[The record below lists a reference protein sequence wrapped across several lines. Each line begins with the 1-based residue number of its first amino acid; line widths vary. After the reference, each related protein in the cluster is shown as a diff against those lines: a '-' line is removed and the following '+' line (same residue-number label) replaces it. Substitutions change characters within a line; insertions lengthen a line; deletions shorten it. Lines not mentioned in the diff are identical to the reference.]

1 MAEITLLPLI
11 QEAVKTAM
19 RNRDKEIVTTL
30 RMAISEL
37 KKEEID
43 NKVTLDDTFVISIL
57 QRMIKQRKD
66 AASQFQEANRHEL
79 AEKERNEIAMLSEF
93 LPEQLSNDDLLQIV
107 KEEIITSEASSMKDI
122 GKVMGSL
129 KPKLLGKADM
139 STVSKLVK
147 EQLSNNN

>member
-66 AASQFQEANRHEL
+66 AASQFQEANRPEL

-107 KEEIITSEASSMKDI
+107 KAEIISSEASSMKDI

-139 STVSKLVK
+139 STVSRLVK
-147 EQLSNNN
+147 EQLSQ

>member
-66 AASQFQEANRHEL
+66 AASQFQEANRPEL
-79 AEKERNEIAMLSEF
+79 AEKERNEITMLSEF

-107 KEEIITSEASSMKDI
+107 KAEIISSEASSMKDI

-139 STVSKLVK
+139 STVSRLVK
-147 EQLSNNN
+147 EQLSQ

>member
-43 NKVTLDDTFVISIL
+43 NKVTLDDAFVISIL

-66 AASQFQEANRHEL
+66 AASQFQEANRPEL
-79 AEKERNEIAMLSEF
+79 AEKERNEIVMLSEF
-93 LPEQLSNDDLLQIV
+93 LPEQLSIDDLLQIV
-107 KEEIITSEASSMKDI
+107 KAEIISSEASSMKDI

-139 STVSKLVK
+139 STVSRLVK
-147 EQLSNNN
+147 EQLSQ

>member
-43 NKVTLDDTFVISIL
+43 NKVTLDDSFVISIL

-66 AASQFQEANRHEL
+66 AASQFQEANRPEL
-79 AEKERNEIAMLSEF
+79 AEKEKNEILMLSEF
-93 LPEQLSNDDLLQIV
+93 LPEQMSEEDLIQIV
-107 KEEIITSEASSMKDI
+107 KEEILSSGASSMQDI
-122 GKVMGSL
+122 GKIMGSL
-129 KPKLLGKADM
+129 KAKLLGKADM

-147 EQLSNNN
+147 EHLSQ

>member
-1 MAEITLLPLI
+1 MVEITLLPLI

-19 RNRDKEIVTTL
+19 RNHDKEIVTTL

-43 NKVTLDDTFVISIL
+43 NKVILDDSFVISIL

-66 AASQFQEANRHEL
+66 AASQFQEANRPEL
-79 AEKERNEIAMLSEF
+79 AKKERNEIVMLSEF
-93 LPEQLSNDDLLQIV
+93 LPEQMSEEDLLQIV
-107 KEEIITSEASSMKDI
+107 KKEILSSGASSMQDI
-122 GKVMGSL
+122 GKIMGSL
-129 KPKLLGKADM
+129 KAKLLGKADM

-147 EQLSNNN
+147 EHLSQ

>member
-19 RNRDKEIVTTL
+19 RNHDKEIVTTL

-43 NKVTLDDTFVISIL
+43 NKATLDDSFVISIL

-66 AASQFQEANRHEL
+66 AASQFQEANRPEL
-79 AEKERNEIAMLSEF
+79 AEKEKNEILMLSEF
-93 LPEQLSNDDLLQIV
+93 LPEQMSEEDLLQIV
-107 KEEIITSEASSMKDI
+107 KEEILSSGASSMQDI
-122 GKVMGSL
+122 GKIMGSL
-129 KPKLLGKADM
+129 KTKLLGKADM

-147 EQLSNNN
+147 EQLSE

>member
-19 RNRDKEIVTTL
+19 RNRDKEIITTL

-43 NKVTLDDTFVISIL
+43 NKVTLHDTFVISIL

-66 AASQFQEANRHEL
+66 AASQFQEANRPEL
-79 AEKERNEIAMLSEF
+79 AEKERNEITMLSEF

-107 KEEIITSEASSMKDI
+107 KAEIISSEASSMKDI

-139 STVSKLVK
+139 SMVSRIVK
-147 EQLSNNN
+147 EQLSQ

>member
-19 RNRDKEIVTTL
+19 KNRDKEIVTTL
-30 RMAISEL
+30 RMANSEL

-66 AASQFQEANRHEL
+66 AASQFQEANRPEL
-79 AEKERNEIAMLSEF
+79 AEKEKNEITMLSEF

-107 KEEIITSEASSMKDI
+107 KAEIISSEASSMKDI
-122 GKVMGSL
+122 GKVMSSL

-139 STVSKLVK
+139 STVSRLVK
-147 EQLSNNN
+147 EQLVQ

>member
-11 QEAVKTAM
+11 QEAVKSAM

-43 NKVTLDDTFVISIL
+43 NKVTLDDSFVISIL

-66 AASQFQEANRHEL
+66 AASQFQEANRPEL
-79 AEKERNEIAMLSEF
+79 AEKEKNEILMLSEF
-93 LPEQLSNDDLLQIV
+93 LPEQMSEEDLLQIV
-107 KEEIITSEASSMKDI
+107 KEEILSSGASSMQDI
-122 GKVMGSL
+122 GKIMGSL
-129 KPKLLGKADM
+129 KTKLLGKADM

-147 EQLSNNN
+147 EQLSQ

>member
-139 STVSKLVK
+139 STVSRLVK
-147 EQLSNNN
+147 EQLSQ

>member
-11 QEAVKTAM
+11 QEAVKSAM

-43 NKVTLDDTFVISIL
+43 NKVTLDDPFVISIL

-66 AASQFQEANRHEL
+66 AASQFQDANRPEL
-79 AEKERNEIAMLSEF
+79 AEKERNEITMLSEF
-93 LPEQLSNDDLLQIV
+93 LPEQLSEDDLLQIV
-107 KEEIITSEASSMKDI
+107 KEEIISSEASSMQDI

-129 KPKLLGKADM
+129 KPKLLGQADM

-147 EQLSNNN
+147 DQLS

>member
-43 NKVTLDDTFVISIL
+43 NKVTLDDAFVISIL

-66 AASQFQEANRHEL
+66 AASQFQEANRPEL
-79 AEKERNEIAMLSEF
+79 AEKEKNEITMLSEF

-107 KEEIITSEASSMKDI
+107 KAEIISSEASSMKDI

-139 STVSKLVK
+139 STVSRLVK
-147 EQLSNNN
+147 EQLS

>member
-66 AASQFQEANRHEL
+66 AASQFQEANRPEL
-79 AEKERNEIAMLSEF
+79 AEKEKNEITMLSEF
-93 LPEQLSNDDLLQIV
+93 LPEQLSNDDLLKIV
-107 KEEIITSEASSMKDI
+107 KAEIISSEASSMKDI
-122 GKVMGSL
+122 GKVMSSL

-139 STVSKLVK
+139 STVSRLVK
-147 EQLSNNN
+147 EQLVQ

>member
-1 MAEITLLPLI
+1 MADITLLPLI

-43 NKVTLDDTFVISIL
+43 NKVTLEDTFVISIL

-66 AASQFQEANRHEL
+66 AASQFQEANRPEL
-79 AEKERNEIAMLSEF
+79 AEKERNEITMLSEF
-93 LPEQLSNDDLLQIV
+93 LPEQLSNDDLLPIV
-107 KEEIITSEASSMKDI
+107 KAEIISSEASSMKDI

-139 STVSKLVK
+139 STVSRLVK
-147 EQLSNNN
+147 EQLSQ

>member
-19 RNRDKEIVTTL
+19 RNRNKEIVTTL

-43 NKVTLDDTFVISIL
+43 KKVTLDDVFVISIL

-66 AASQFQEANRHEL
+66 AASQFQEANRPEL
-79 AEKERNEIAMLSEF
+79 AEKERNEITMLSEF
-93 LPEQLSNDDLLQIV
+93 LPEQMSEGDLLQIV
-107 KEEIITSEASSMKDI
+107 KEEIISSNASSMQDI
-122 GKVMGSL
+122 GKIMGSL
-129 KPKLLGKADM
+129 KIKLLGKADM

-147 EQLSNNN
+147 EQLS

>member
-19 RNRDKEIVTTL
+19 KNRDKEIVTTL

-66 AASQFQEANRHEL
+66 AASQFQEANRPEL
-79 AEKERNEIAMLSEF
+79 AEKEKNEITMLSEF
-93 LPEQLSNDDLLQIV
+93 LPEQLSNDDLLKIV
-107 KEEIITSEASSMKDI
+107 KAEIISSEASSMKDI

-129 KPKLLGKADM
+129 KTKLLGKADM
-139 STVSKLVK
+139 STVSRLVK
-147 EQLSNNN
+147 EQLS

>member
-43 NKVTLDDTFVISIL
+43 NKATLDDTFVISIL

-66 AASQFQEANRHEL
+66 AASQFQEANRPEL
-79 AEKERNEIAMLSEF
+79 AEKERNEITMLSEF

-107 KEEIITSEASSMKDI
+107 KAEIISSEASSMKDI

-139 STVSKLVK
+139 STVSRLVK
-147 EQLSNNN
+147 EQLSQ

>member
-66 AASQFQEANRHEL
+66 AASQFQEANRNEL

-107 KEEIITSEASSMKDI
+107 KAEIITSEASSMKDI

-139 STVSKLVK
+139 STVSRLVK
-147 EQLSNNN
+147 EQLSQ

>member
-11 QEAVKTAM
+11 QEAVKSAM

-43 NKVTLDDTFVISIL
+43 NKVTLDDPFVISIL

-66 AASQFQEANRHEL
+66 AASQFQDANRPEL
-79 AEKERNEIAMLSEF
+79 AEKERNEITMLSEF
-93 LPEQLSNDDLLQIV
+93 LPEQMSEDDLLLIV
-107 KEEIITSEASSMKDI
+107 KEEIISSEASSMQDI
-122 GKVMGSL
+122 GRVMGSL
-129 KPKLLGKADM
+129 KPKLLGQADM

-147 EQLSNNN
+147 DQLS

>member
-66 AASQFQEANRHEL
+66 AASQFQEANRPEL
-79 AEKERNEIAMLSEF
+79 AEKERNEITMLSEF

-107 KEEIITSEASSMKDI
+107 KAEIISSEASSMKDI
-122 GKVMGSL
+122 GKVMSSL

-139 STVSKLVK
+139 STVSRLVK
-147 EQLSNNN
+147 EQLSQ

>member
-11 QEAVKTAM
+11 QEAVKAAM

-79 AEKERNEIAMLSEF
+79 AEKERNEIVMLSEF
-93 LPEQLSNDDLLQIV
+93 LPEQMSNDDLLQIV
-107 KEEIITSEASSMKDI
+107 KAEIISSEAGSMKDI

-139 STVSKLVK
+139 STVSRLVK
-147 EQLSNNN
+147 EQLSQ

>member
-43 NKVTLDDTFVISIL
+43 NKVTLDDAFVISIL

-66 AASQFQEANRHEL
+66 AASQFQEANRPEL
-79 AEKERNEIAMLSEF
+79 AEKERNEITMLSDF
-93 LPEQLSNDDLLQIV
+93 LPEQLSKDDLLQIV
-107 KEEIITSEASSMKDI
+107 KAEIISFEASSMKDI

-139 STVSKLVK
+139 STVSRLVK
-147 EQLSNNN
+147 EQLS

>member
-43 NKVTLDDTFVISIL
+43 NKVTLDDAFVISIL

-66 AASQFQEANRHEL
+66 AASQFQEANRPEL
-79 AEKERNEIAMLSEF
+79 AEKERNEITMLSDF

-107 KEEIITSEASSMKDI
+107 KAEIISFEASSMKDI

-139 STVSKLVK
+139 STVSRLVK
-147 EQLSNNN
+147 EQLS

>member
-1 MAEITLLPLI
+1 MADITLLPLI

-43 NKVTLDDTFVISIL
+43 NKVTLEDTLVISIL

-66 AASQFQEANRHEL
+66 AASQFQEANRPEL
-79 AEKERNEIAMLSEF
+79 AEKERNEITMLSEF
-93 LPEQLSNDDLLQIV
+93 LPEQLSNDDLLPIV
-107 KEEIITSEASSMKDI
+107 KAEIISSEASSMKDI
-122 GKVMGSL
+122 GKVMSSL

-147 EQLSNNN
+147 EQLSQ

>member
-43 NKVTLDDTFVISIL
+43 NKATLDDTFVISIL

-66 AASQFQEANRHEL
+66 AASQFQEANRPEL
-79 AEKERNEIAMLSEF
+79 AEKERNEITMLSDF
-93 LPEQLSNDDLLQIV
+93 LPEQLSKDDLLQIV
-107 KEEIITSEASSMKDI
+107 KAEIISFEASSMKDI

-129 KPKLLGKADM
+129 KPKLLGKVDM
-139 STVSKLVK
+139 STVSRLVK
-147 EQLSNNN
+147 EQLS

>member
-1 MAEITLLPLI
+1 MADITLLPLI

-43 NKVTLDDTFVISIL
+43 NKVTLDDAFVISIL

-66 AASQFQEANRHEL
+66 AASQFQEANRPEL
-79 AEKERNEIAMLSEF
+79 AEKERNEITMLSEF

-107 KEEIITSEASSMKDI
+107 KAEIISSEASSMKDI

-139 STVSKLVK
+139 STVSRLVK
-147 EQLSNNN
+147 EQLSQ

>member
-19 RNRDKEIVTTL
+19 KNRDKEIVTTL

-66 AASQFQEANRHEL
+66 AASQFQEANRPEL
-79 AEKERNEIAMLSEF
+79 AEKEKNEITMLSEF

-107 KEEIITSEASSMKDI
+107 KAEIITSEASSMKDI

-139 STVSKLVK
+139 STVSRLVK
-147 EQLSNNN
+147 EQLSQ

>member
-43 NKVTLDDTFVISIL
+43 NKATLDDTFVISIL

-66 AASQFQEANRHEL
+66 AASQFQEANRPEL
-79 AEKERNEIAMLSEF
+79 AEKERNEITLLSEF
-93 LPEQLSNDDLLQIV
+93 LPEQLTNDDLLQIV
-107 KEEIITSEASSMKDI
+107 KAQIISSEASSMKDI

-139 STVSKLVK
+139 STVSRLVK
-147 EQLSNNN
+147 EQLSQ

>member
-79 AEKERNEIAMLSEF
+79 AEKERNEITMLSEF

-107 KEEIITSEASSMKDI
+107 KAEIISSEASSMKDI

-139 STVSKLVK
+139 STVSRLVK
-147 EQLSNNN
+147 EQLSQ

>member
-66 AASQFQEANRHEL
+66 AASQFQEANRPEL
-79 AEKERNEIAMLSEF
+79 AEKERNEITMLSEF

-107 KEEIITSEASSMKDI
+107 KEEIITSEAGSMKDI

-139 STVSKLVK
+139 STVSRLVK
-147 EQLSNNN
+147 EQLSQ

>member
-11 QEAVKTAM
+11 QEAVKAAM

-43 NKVTLDDTFVISIL
+43 NKVTLDDTYVISIL

-66 AASQFQEANRHEL
+66 AASQFQEANRPEL
-79 AEKERNEIAMLSEF
+79 AEKERNEITMLSEF

-107 KEEIITSEASSMKDI
+107 KGEIISSEASSMKDI
-122 GKVMGSL
+122 GKVMSSL

-139 STVSKLVK
+139 STVSRLVK
-147 EQLSNNN
+147 EQLVQ

>member
-43 NKVTLDDTFVISIL
+43 NKVTLDDAFVISIL

-66 AASQFQEANRHEL
+66 AASQYQEANRPEL
-79 AEKERNEIAMLSEF
+79 AEKERNEITMLSDF
-93 LPEQLSNDDLLQIV
+93 LPEQLSKDDLLQIV
-107 KEEIITSEASSMKDI
+107 KAEIISFEASSMKDI

-139 STVSKLVK
+139 STVSRLVK
-147 EQLSNNN
+147 EQLS

>member
-43 NKVTLDDTFVISIL
+43 NKVTLDDAFVISIL

-79 AEKERNEIAMLSEF
+79 AEKERNEITMLSEF

-107 KEEIITSEASSMKDI
+107 KAEIISSEASSMKDI

-139 STVSKLVK
+139 STVSRLVK
-147 EQLSNNN
+147 EQLSQ

>member
-11 QEAVKTAM
+11 QEAVKSAM
-19 RNRDKEIVTTL
+19 RNRDKEVVTTL

-43 NKVTLDDTFVISIL
+43 NRVTLDDAFVISIL

-66 AASQFQEANRHEL
+66 AASQFQEANRPEL
-79 AEKERNEIAMLSEF
+79 ADKERNEITMLSDF
-93 LPEQLSNDDLLQIV
+93 LPEQMSEEDLMQVV
-107 KEEIITSEASSMKDI
+107 KQEIISSDASSMQDI

-129 KPKLLGKADM
+129 KLKLLGKADM
-139 STVSKLVK
+139 STVSRLVK
-147 EQLSNNN
+147 EQLSQ

>member
-1 MAEITLLPLI
+1 MADITLLPLI

-43 NKVTLDDTFVISIL
+43 NKVTLEDTLVISIL

-66 AASQFQEANRHEL
+66 AASQFQEANRPEL
-79 AEKERNEIAMLSEF
+79 AEKERNEITMLSEF
-93 LPEQLSNDDLLQIV
+93 LPEQLSNDDLLPIV
-107 KEEIITSEASSMKDI
+107 KAEIISSEASSMKDI

-139 STVSKLVK
+139 STVSRLVK
-147 EQLSNNN
+147 EQLSQ

>member
-11 QEAVKTAM
+11 QEAVKAAM

-79 AEKERNEIAMLSEF
+79 AEKERNEIVMLSEF

-107 KEEIITSEASSMKDI
+107 KAEIISSEAGSMKDI

-147 EQLSNNN
+147 EQLSQ